1 MRRCEDVKTICVDVK
16 MISVDVKLRRCE
28 ERCEDVNVKMIVY
41 M

>member
-28 ERCEDVNVKMIVY
+28 EKSEDVKMIVY

>member
-28 ERCEDVNVKMIVY
+28 ERCEEVKMIVY